1 MKSLQPLSIQTTS
14 NHTEPSMQEE
24 KEKVEEVEEE
34 GQEIELPEEVSEDAP
49 AIETKEEE
57 KPEEEVKESEKE
69 ETDELDNYSDSV
81 KKRISKL
88 TSKFREEER
97 QRQAA
102 IEYAEAVKKQ
112 NEELQSRLSK
122 LDTTY
127 VGEFDSRVQS
137 QSIAAKEAYRKAV
150 EDNDVDAMYE
160 AQQNISRIAL
170 EEARLNQ
177 IKQQREE
184 QAKIQEANGAAPAP
198 APAQPSA
205 TPPPPP
211 KPDPKAEE
219 WAQKNTW
226 FGQDQ
231 TMTYAAFGL
240 HKQLIEEE
248 GFDATSDEYY
258 TELDNRIRTEF
269 PHKFQETQKKS
280 SGPRVASA
288 GTTASKSSS
297 PKGRRTVKLTPSQI
311 AIAKRLNVP
320 LEEYA
325 KYVKE

>member
-1 MKSLQPLSIQTTS
+1 
-14 NHTEPSMQEE
+14 MQEE

-49 AIETKEEE
+49 AMETKEEE

-184 QAKIQEANGAAPAP
+184 QAKAQEANGATP